1 MGTDISSFASARC
14 DLLQPWHAVMA
25 RGVCAARQGQ
35 LVLALASYQQASGIV
50 RALLAQPSPGLAER
64 ADDCVAAL
72 VVSFHNLAELQ
83 VEAGGSD
90 LAAAQLASAHEMLMR
105 LLCDPTAC
113 SALHQ
118 AALRHSRETHA
129 GLLRHLDDYGPH
141 PAIARALRAGCLA
154 LVAGS
159 PTWH

>member
-1 MGTDISSFASARC
+1 MGTHSSSFASPRS
-14 DLLQPWHAVMA
+14 DLLQPWHTIMA

-35 LVLALASYQQASGIV
+35 LVLALASYQQALSIV
-50 RALLAQPSPGLAER
+50 RALLRQPSPDVAER

-83 VEAGGSD
+83 ADAGGSD

-105 LLCDPTAC
+105 LLCDPTVC

-129 GLLRHLDDYGPH
+129 GLLRHLSEYGPH
-141 PAIARALRAGCLA
+141 PAIVRALRAGCLA
-154 LVAGS
+154 LGAGTS
-159 PTWH
+159 TLH